1 MKLVTY
7 AHRNTPDQ
15 TQIGIWQGN
24 LVYPMDTGQ
33 ATGQT
38 MLDFIA
44 SGAAPHIAAGAEGMP
59 IDTVTLRA
67 PLLPRKLLGIGRN
80 YADHAAELGNDV
92 PAEPLLFAMFSTS
105 VIGPGDTITWSESI
119 TQQVDWEGELVVI
132 IGKEARNVPVESAM
146 AHVFGY
152 TVGDDVSARDL
163 QDNDGQWARAKGM
176 DTFCPLGPCIVTRD
190 DIADPHN
197 LQLTTTVNGETVQ
210 QASTSLMMHR
220 IPQIVAH
227 CSRAFTLQP
236 GDAIFTGT
244 PAGVGK
250 GFKPPRFLKTGDTVR
265 VTIDGIGTLENPCQV
280 V

>member
-7 AHRNTPDQ
+7 AHRNTPDHA
-15 TQIGIWQGN
+15 QIGIWQGD
-24 LVYPMDTGQ
+24 LVYPMGK
-33 ATGQT
+33 AGQT
-38 MLDFIA
+38 MVDFIA
-44 SGAAPHIAAGAEGMP
+44 SGAPVEIAPGSEGMP
-59 IDTVTLRA
+59 IDSLTLKA

-105 VIGPGDTITWSESI
+105 VIGPGDTITWSASI

-132 IGKEARNVPVESAM
+132 IGKEARNVPVESALE
-146 AHVFGY
+146 HVFGY

-190 DIADPHN
+190 DIADPHD
-197 LQLTTTVNGETVQ
+197 LLLTTTVNGETVQ
-210 QASTSLMMHR
+210 QASTGLMMHR
-220 IPQIVAH
+220 IPHIIAH

-250 GFKPPRFLKTGDTVR
+250 GFKPPRFLKTGDVVR
-265 VTIDGIGTLENPCQV
+265 ITIDGIGTLENPCRV